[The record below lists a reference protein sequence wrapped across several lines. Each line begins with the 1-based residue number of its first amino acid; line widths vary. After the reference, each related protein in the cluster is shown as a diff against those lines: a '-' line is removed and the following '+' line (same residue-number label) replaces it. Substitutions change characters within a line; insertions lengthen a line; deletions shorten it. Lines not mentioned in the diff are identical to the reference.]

1 MICVKCDVC
10 SVTCKT
16 PVTGSTRLTMSSP
29 PREKRSGATSS
40 LSSIWR
46 EPWPPRLV
54 RTARRNSAADR
65 ESSHLE
71 TPPISRVT
79 LSISRVERAASGREM
94 DWEHGQDDSKM
105 KDEMMGDTAANST
118 EHRLQSFYQS
128 LKEGIQKMRTIQFW
142 CLMGVG
148 GG

>member
-10 SVTCKT
+10 RVTCKT

-46 EPWPPRLV
+46 EQWPPRVV
-54 RTARRNSAADR
+54 RTASRDSAAAR

-71 TPPISRVT
+71 TPAISRVAF
-79 LSISRVERAASGREM
+79 SRSRVQRDMPGWEM
-94 DWEHGQDDSKM
+94 DSRMTSVSIATKLDQIAVINH
-105 KDEMMGDTAANST
+105 
-118 EHRLQSFYQS
+118 
-128 LKEGIQKMRTIQFW
+128 
-142 CLMGVG
+142 
-148 GG
+148 

>member
-46 EPWPPRLV
+46 EQWPPRVV
-54 RTARRNSAADR
+54 RTASRDSAAAR

-71 TPPISRVT
+71 TPAISRVA
-79 LSISRVERAASGREM
+79 LSRSRVQRDMSGREM
-94 DWEHGQDDSKM
+94 DSRMTSVSIPTKLDRIAVINH
-105 KDEMMGDTAANST
+105 
-118 EHRLQSFYQS
+118 
-128 LKEGIQKMRTIQFW
+128 
-142 CLMGVG
+142 
-148 GG
+148 